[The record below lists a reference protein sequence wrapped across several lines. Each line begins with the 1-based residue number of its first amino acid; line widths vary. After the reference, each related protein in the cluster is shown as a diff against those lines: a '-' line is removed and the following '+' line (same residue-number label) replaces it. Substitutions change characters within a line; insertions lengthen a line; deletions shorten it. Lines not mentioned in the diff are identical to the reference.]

1 MAISLIKF
9 PLNSSLE
16 LLNFKEK
23 IDYVRESQN
32 IKNPFMDLNLLL
44 ACLDTIGSEE
54 AYLVFFQVENTPTDF
69 IILKNSQGNLFRP
82 PIPPEFPHFYT
93 VSLFEKAPAEI
104 IDLLKLEFGEILITN
119 LLIRKGEPEYFKNH
133 LPSISVT
140 TRNYIKLK
148 VPEDFER
155 WVYKVKPK
163 NQEKFSKILKDLVK
177 GRIDV
182 MSISDPFDVQQKVE
196 SALSKTIDLPFLS
209 KNLIVT
215 MLLEL
220 QTVGF
225 NFNYYSFKM
234 EEWEIG
240 AMLSLNYFNTL
251 FIIFQWTFYENPKYD
266 IEELLAFAMLK
277 EASINKVNELIILKD
292 LKLKTIPNEPINIC
306 DLYFSK

>member
-196 SALSKTIDLPFLS
+196 SALSKTIDLPLLS